1 MPSERS
7 TTSVNSRSALPPP
20 TKANE
25 LVLDDQQLARRART
39 TLAGADAGLLLTGDR
54 PGRPRLAVPVRV
66 FDDGGEAL
74 IRCEQS
80 SAVAFAA
87 RARRLAALVLAPNPI
102 FGVRLTLSGR
112 LSPAERTG
120 VRAADVVVALSVD
133 AVRVGCPHGHWGRP
147 TAEGRSVPISLYA
160 MAEPD
165 ILAAN
170 IPRVIRLVNDEHA
183 EQVRWLAAHATGV
196 PLHRLAAATLT
207 GLSAHGAVLCWI
219 DEHGAHHAELPF
231 ARPAHTLEDL
241 AATLR
246 ACVSAARA
254 AR

>member
-1 MPSERS
+1 
-7 TTSVNSRSALPPP
+7 VNSRSALPPP

-25 LVLDDQQLARRART
+25 LILDEQQLARRART

-80 SAVAFAA
+80 SAVAYAA

-120 VRAADVVVALSVD
+120 VRAADVVVADVVIALSVD

-170 IPRVIRLVNDEHA
+170 IPRVIRLVNHEHA

-219 DEHGAHHAELPF
+219 DERGAHHAELPF